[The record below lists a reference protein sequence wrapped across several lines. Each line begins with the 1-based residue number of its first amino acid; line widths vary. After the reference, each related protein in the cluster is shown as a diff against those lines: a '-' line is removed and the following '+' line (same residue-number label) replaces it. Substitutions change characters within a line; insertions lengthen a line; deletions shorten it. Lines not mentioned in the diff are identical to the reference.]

1 MHVKP
6 PKAAKGASDWKEV
19 SEAATRTVDALESR
33 AQELRRL
40 CNRTVAGRDAA
51 KAKQALRE
59 AREADGDLVAGAR
72 EVLQR
77 LETHISAKPADA
89 GIGAAI
95 GKAAVMAL
103 EAFEAAQ
110 MALVRKIADVEAA
123 AASSSSGGG
132 RSRRGG
138 GKGHRAAAGGDEDED
153 ATEASTLVSRG
164 GSGPGQQHQQ
174 QETFQVDVY
183 DDIMRERSREVA
195 EIAENIRHI
204 HEIFEHISVMVAE
217 QGEQVDQI
225 ATQVDHAADDVRRGR
240 IELEQAKQHQEANR
254 NLRCYVFMLIFI
266 MAALFLV
273 GVLYK

>member
-138 GKGHRAAAGGDEDED
+138 GKGHRAAAGADEDDD

-164 GSGPGQQHQQ
+164 GSGGQQHQQ

-225 ATQVDHAADDVRRGR
+225 ETQVDHAADDVTRGR
-240 IELEQAKQHQEANR
+240 IELERAKQHQEANR